1 MHPVTEKLAQKLV
14 STATQAGIKVA
25 TAESCTG
32 GGVAAAITDIA
43 GSSAVLDCGLV
54 TYANRA
60 KQHLLSV
67 PEHTLAEHGAVSRET
82 AEAMLAGLWPQS
94 DAAAAVAITGIAGPD
109 GGTAEKP
116 VGTVWFAWGLR
127 GNGTESSCMRFD
139 GDRAT
144 VRAEA
149 VDYALNRL
157 LDSIKRL

>member
-1 MHPVTEKLAQKLV
+1 MPTNELAQQLV
-14 STATQAGIKVA
+14 TDAVNAKALVA

-54 TYANRA
+54 TYSNAA
-60 KQHLLSV
+60 KQRLLSV
-67 PEHTLAEHGAVSRET
+67 PAMLINEFGAVSREV
-82 AEAMLAGLWPQS
+82 AEAMLSGLWQQS
-94 DAAAAVAITGIAGPD
+94 AAQIGVAITGIAGPS

-116 VGTVWFAWGLR
+116 VGLVWFAWGAK
-127 GNGTESSCMRFD
+127 GEAPQVACERFD

-157 LDSIKRL
+157 LDSVQTVK